1 MTKSYCKVLHLLAA
15 CQKYEMVSVQSFI
28 RAEVNRGTCPVPKG
42 AEAFSVYAIASAK
55 ELIPEMENSARLTLD
70 HPMTF
75 ELLGERLRLFEG
87 SALQNLAS
95 FRKRCRDN
103 LIKCLN
109 SFQDVQPSGPSSIWV
124 GCPEAMPRD
133 HPYYRQPNRAL
144 PRWLTQIL
152 SQNEKNLQRQKFTLP
167 LDVHSR
173 IRHEYLVALQNHTD
187 CLFCLGVHTKN
198 GLTFCAELE
207 NKLMQ
212 ARDKVQ

>member
-1 MTKSYCKVLHLLAA
+1 MCKTRELLVMLNLVQAGSALYLVRDQEDPQARINWTPSPPETFDVSDTNLIIRSSDLIDFRVHKSILATTSSFFEDLLSLPQPSDSEIVDGLPVVQLPESSELLNSLISILYPVRTVLPNSYEKVLHLLAA

-95 FRKRCRDN
+95 FRK
-103 LIKCLN
+103 
-109 SFQDVQPSGPSSIWV
+109 
-124 GCPEAMPRD
+124 
-133 HPYYRQPNRAL
+133 
-144 PRWLTQIL
+144 
-152 SQNEKNLQRQKFTLP
+152 
-167 LDVHSR
+167 
-173 IRHEYLVALQNHTD
+173 
-187 CLFCLGVHTKN
+187 
-198 GLTFCAELE
+198 
-207 NKLMQ
+207 
-212 ARDKVQ
+212 